1 MFLWLMVA
9 QWLFGIF
16 IAVTVSPFAWEGKTR
31 VVSNH
36 VVAAVVLGGL
46 LSALPIAL
54 ILLRPGW
61 VGTRHVIAFSQ
72 MMWSALLIHL
82 TGGRI
87 ETHFHVFG
95 SLAFLAFYRDWKV
108 LVTATVTVA
117 ADHFVRGLF
126 MPESVYGVAKASVVA
141 LPRARRLGGL
151 RGRRAHLRH
160 LAQPQRA
167 AADRRERGAGRG
179 LRRARGAQRR
189 SRHSRAGD
197 GLSAPLPFRRDAMSP
212 EALSPPRVYGYDA
225 ANIQEADGK
234 RRTLSRLQ
242 YEKLPLAERIRMVL
256 QGRVEFF
263 RDGVAVPANE
273 ALKVSAR

>member
-1 MFLWLMVA
+1 MSLDPAALTAVADRILAKTEATYDDFVRRWHLRAERMFLWLMVA

-16 IAVTVSPFAWEGKTR
+16 IAVTVSPYAWEGKTR

-36 VVAAVVLGGL
+36 VYAAVVLGGL

-72 MMWSALLIHL
+72 VMWSALLIHL

-126 MPESVYGVAKASVVA
+126 IPESVYGVAQASGWRFLEHAGWVVFEVA
-141 LPRARRLGGL
+141 VLSYGIWLSL
-151 RGRRAHLRH
+151 N
-160 LAQPQRA
+160 
-167 AADRRERGAGRG
+167 E
-179 LRRARGAQRR
+179 LRRIAENVAQVEAFAER
-189 SRHSRAGD
+189 
-197 GLSAPLPFRRDAMSP
+197 
-212 EALSPPRVYGYDA
+212 EALTAIP
-225 ANIQEADGK
+225 
-234 RRTLSRLQ
+234 
-242 YEKLPLAERIRMVL
+242 M
-256 QGRVEFF
+256 
-263 RDGVAVPANE
+263 PAT
-273 ALKVSAR
+273 A

>member
-1 MFLWLMVA
+1 MSQSFDGAALAAVANRILEKTESTYADFVQRWHLRAERMFLWLMVA

-16 IAVTVSPFAWEGKTR
+16 IAVVVSPFAWEGKTR

-36 VVAAVVLGGL
+36 VYAAVFLGGL

-72 MMWSALLIHL
+72 VMWSALLIHL

-108 LVTATVTVA
+108 LATATVTVA

-126 MPESVYGVAKASVVA
+126 IPESVYGIANASIWRFLEHAGWVVFEVAVLAYGIAVS
-141 LPRARRLGGL
+141 L
-151 RGRRAHLRH
+151 R
-160 LAQPQRA
+160 
-167 AADRRERGAGRG
+167 E
-179 LRRARGAQRR
+179 LRRIAENVAQIEAFAERESLVAAR
-189 SRHSRAGD
+189 
-197 GLSAPLPFRRDAMSP
+197 LPSAPM
-212 EALSPPRVYGYDA
+212 
-225 ANIQEADGK
+225 
-234 RRTLSRLQ
+234 
-242 YEKLPLAERIRMVL
+242 
-256 QGRVEFF
+256 
-263 RDGVAVPANE
+263 PAT
-273 ALKVSAR
+273 A

>member
-1 MFLWLMVA
+1 VELDSAALAAVADRIVQKTESNYADFVERWVVRAERMFLWLMVA

-36 VVAAVVLGGL
+36 VWAAVVLGGL

-54 ILLRPGW
+54 IILRPGW

-72 MMWSALLIHL
+72 VMWSALLIHL

-126 MPESVYGVAKASVVA
+126 IPESVYGVADASIWRFLEHAGWVVFEVSV
-141 LPRARRLGGL
+141 LSYGIWLSL
-151 RGRRAHLRH
+151 R
-160 LAQPQRA
+160 
-167 AADRRERGAGRG
+167 E
-179 LRRARGAQRR
+179 LRRIAENVAQVEAFAERE
-189 SRHSRAGD
+189 
-197 GLSAPLPFRRDAMSP
+197 AMT
-212 EALSPPRVYGYDA
+212 ASPPMA
-225 ANIQEADGK
+225 
-234 RRTLSRLQ
+234 
-242 YEKLPLAERIRMVL
+242 M
-256 QGRVEFF
+256 
-263 RDGVAVPANE
+263 PAT
-273 ALKVSAR
+273 A

>member
-1 MFLWLMVA
+1 MSLDPVALSAVADRILAKTESTYEDFVRRWHLRAERMFLWLMVG

-36 VVAAVVLGGL
+36 VLAAVVLGGL

-72 MMWSALLIHL
+72 VMWSALLIHL

-126 MPESVYGVAKASVVA
+126 IPESVYGVANASAWRFLEHAGWVVFEVSV
-141 LPRARRLGGL
+141 LTYGIWLSL
-151 RGRRAHLRH
+151 N
-160 LAQPQRA
+160 
-167 AADRRERGAGRG
+167 E
-179 LRRARGAQRR
+179 LRRIAENVAQV
-189 SRHSRAGD
+189 
-197 GLSAPLPFRRDAMSP
+197 
-212 EALSPPRVYGYDA
+212 EAF
-225 ANIQEADGK
+225 
-234 RRTLSRLQ
+234 
-242 YEKLPLAERIRMVL
+242 AEREVL
-256 QGRVEFF
+256 A
-263 RDGVAVPANE
+263 AVPAIPVQ
-273 ALKVSAR
+273 ATA

>member
-1 MFLWLMVA
+1 MSLDPAALTAVADRILAKTEATYADFVQRWHLRAERMFLWLMVG

-36 VVAAVVLGGL
+36 VIAAVVLGGL

-72 MMWSALLIHL
+72 VMWSALLIHL

-108 LVTATVTVA
+108 LATATVTVA

-126 MPESVYGVAKASVVA
+126 IPESVYGVVDASGWRFLEHAGWVVFEVAVLSYGIWLSLNELRRIAENVAQVEAFAERELLTAIPAKATA
-141 LPRARRLGGL
+141 
-151 RGRRAHLRH
+151 
-160 LAQPQRA
+160 
-167 AADRRERGAGRG
+167 
-179 LRRARGAQRR
+179 
-189 SRHSRAGD
+189 
-197 GLSAPLPFRRDAMSP
+197 
-212 EALSPPRVYGYDA
+212 
-225 ANIQEADGK
+225 
-234 RRTLSRLQ
+234 
-242 YEKLPLAERIRMVL
+242 
-256 QGRVEFF
+256 
-263 RDGVAVPANE
+263 
-273 ALKVSAR
+273 